1 MKPVNVVIYGP
12 PGSGK
17 TTVGEALARKL
28 GREFVDADALVAAR
42 TGLRIPELFAQR
54 GEAEF
59 RRIESEVC
67 AELAARDG
75 LVIAPGGGALLNADN
90 RAALER
96 AGVVFCLRAEPG
108 VLLERLQREGNR
120 PLIAGNDPAARL
132 HALLEARRALY
143 DSFPEQLDTSRS
155 TPAQIT
161 DEIARRLQ
169 PRSLLVNAPGLRH
182 EILLGYG
189 LLARLPELLA
199 ERGLNGAMVVV
210 TDENVARAAAADGLR
225 STVCGLPSVI
235 IPPGESHKNLE
246 TIRQLYDAFLQHG
259 LDRQSVVIAIG
270 GGVIGDMA
278 GFAAAT
284 FLRGLRWVNAPTTL
298 LAMVDAGLG
307 GKTGVDLPQGK
318 NLVGAFHPPVLVVS
332 DPLTLSTLPR
342 EERRAG
348 LAEVVKHAIIGD
360 PALFEALEGEIA
372 FGSLEQLERV
382 IRVKVEIVQADP
394 FETGRRATLNLGHTI
409 GHGVEAASG
418 YALRHGEAVA
428 VGLAAEAQIAERLG
442 LAEPDLAGRITEV
455 LARRGLPVHAP
466 GLDPAKVRAA
476 MGNDKKKAGGRL
488 KFALPRRLGDVVW
501 GVDVDEGALAETLRA
516 LTAE

>member
-1 MKPVNVVIYGP
+1 VNVVIYGP

-28 GREFVDADALVAAR
+28 GREFVDVDALVAAR

-96 AGVVFCLRAEPG
+96 AGVVFCLRAESG

-161 DEIARRLQ
+161 DEIAQRLQ

-199 ERGLNGAMVVV
+199 ERGLNSAMMVV
-210 TDENVARAAAADGLR
+210 TDENVQRAAAAGVRR
-225 STVCGLPSVI
+225 SAFGGLPSVVL
-235 IPPGESHKNLE
+235 PPGEQYKTLD
-246 TIRQLYDAFLQHG
+246 TLRQLYDAFLQHG
-259 LDRQSVVIAIG
+259 LDRQSVVIALG
-270 GGVIGDMA
+270 GGVIGDVA

-332 DPLTLSTLPR
+332 DPLTLSTLPH

-348 LAEVVKHAIIGD
+348 LAEVIKHAIIGD
-360 PALFEALEGEIA
+360 PALFEALERGMA
-372 FGSLEQLERV
+372 FGSLEQLERA

-409 GHGVEAASG
+409 GHGLEAASG
-418 YALRHGEAVA
+418 FALRHGEAVA
-428 VGLAAEAQIAERLG
+428 IGLWAETWLAEEMGWAERG
-442 LAEPDLAGRITEV
+442 LTERV
-455 LARRGLPVHAP
+455 ARTLLRHGLPTRAP
-466 GLDPAKVRAA
+466 GLDPRAIRA
-476 MGNDKKKAGGRL
+476 RMGADKKKAGGQL
-488 KFALPRRLGDVVW
+488 KFALPRAVGDVVW
-501 GVDVDEGALAETLRA
+501 GVAVDETLITRA
-516 LTAE
+516 LQFVARV